1 MQVQSEIV
9 EVGLAT
15 LMTLLEDK
23 SVVGGSGL
31 ATERK
36 PKAEISV

>member
-1 MQVQSEIV
+1 
-9 EVGLAT
+9 
-15 LMTLLEDK
+15 MTLLEDK

-31 ATERK
+31 AAERK

>member
-1 MQVQSEIV
+1 
-9 EVGLAT
+9 
-15 LMTLLEDK
+15 MTSLEDK

-31 ATERK
+31 AAERK